1 MRDRLKLP
9 GRSLAMAAA
18 AIAAGGGL
26 GGGFYPEDTGWRRP
40 QRVTVKKRNPNAA
53 KQAAAKRARKIT
65 RTRS

>member
-1 MRDRLKLP
+1 
-9 GRSLAMAAA
+9 MAAA